1 MAVSDSV
8 VVPSVEE
15 PVSPFAG
22 LPFDP
27 VRSVVWIGAVTFC
40 FASWGLILYLIAR

>member
-1 MAVSDSV
+1 MAVSDPV
-8 VVPSVEE
+8 AVPSAEE